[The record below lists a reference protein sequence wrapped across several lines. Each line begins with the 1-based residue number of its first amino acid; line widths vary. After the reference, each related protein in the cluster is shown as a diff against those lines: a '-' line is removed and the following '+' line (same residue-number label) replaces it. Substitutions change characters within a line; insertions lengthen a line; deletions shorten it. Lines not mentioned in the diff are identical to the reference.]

1 MIQRMESTTHRF
13 GTATRAGVLVLALTA
28 APATVPAA
36 PQDGSPP
43 VDSARLESFR
53 DALIPVRSIGPTDTD
68 FTDLEPLRE
77 RLADVRVLVLGEP
90 SHGDGAAFEARAR
103 LIRFLHQEL
112 GFNTLAFESGLFT
125 VERALDGATTP
136 AATLDGA
143 NAAIFPVWSQSEQAA
158 PALRYAAS
166 TTGTSSPLRVVGMD
180 AQLARGDTVLIAE
193 LVRYLR
199 ANGFPDTGRF
209 DRAARTLHR
218 LVARSVFDRVWPL
231 ERWRFRR
238 GMVDARVWLAEGSDP
253 ERQRWL
259 HFVDNGRAYVE
270 TAWRKDMASREA
282 QMAANL
288 DWLLERDPDARI
300 VVWIASVY
308 GITGADGIEN
318 LQGRRRYPGVVSMGE
333 RLRDRL
339 GAHAV
344 YTLAFTASGGEYG
357 TWRWSVPVRT
367 LPTPSP
373 GSLEALFEATGLDYA
388 ILDLR
393 RLPRDAAW
401 LAEPMVARPLA
412 YNEMR
417 ARWPSVV
424 DGFFLIREMTPSTRL
439 EHERRP

>member
-1 MIQRMESTTHRF
+1 MRMESITHGYR
-13 GTATRAGVLVLALTA
+13 TAPRLGALVLALAA
-28 APATVPAA
+28 APATVPATA
-36 PQDGSPP
+36 QDGIPP
-43 VDSARLESFR
+43 AGSARLESFR
-53 DALIPVRSIGPTDTD
+53 DALIPVRSITPTDTE
-68 FTDLEPLRE
+68 FSDLEPLRD
-77 RLADVRVLVLGEP
+77 RLAGVRVLVLGEP

-112 GFNTLAFESGLFT
+112 GFNTLAFESGLFS
-125 VERALDGATTP
+125 VERELAGATTP
-136 AATLDGA
+136 ASVLAGA
-143 NAAIFPVWSQSEQAA
+143 NAAVFPIWSRSAQAA
-158 PALRYAAS
+158 PALRHAAS
-166 TTGTSSPLRVVGMD
+166 TAGTSSPLRVVGMD

-193 LVRYLR
+193 LERYLR
-199 ANGFPDTGRF
+199 ANGYPAMQRF
-209 DRAARTLHR
+209 ERAAGTLRR
-218 LVARSVFDRVWPL
+218 LVAGSVFDRVWPL

-238 GMVDARVWLAEGSDP
+238 GMVEARTWLAEASDP
-253 ERQRWL
+253 ERRRWMY
-259 HFVDNGRAYVE
+259 FVDNGRAYVE

-288 DWLLERDPDARI
+288 AWLLERDPDARI

-308 GITGADGIEN
+308 GITGADGIQN
-318 LQGRRRYPGVVSMGE
+318 LEGRRRYPGVVSMGE
-333 RLRDRL
+333 RLRGRL
-339 GAHAV
+339 GADAV

-373 GSLEALFEATGLDYA
+373 GSLEALFETTGLDHA

-424 DGFFLIREMTPSTRL
+424 DGFFLIRRMTPSTRL
-439 EHERRP
+439 EEARDP